1 LSASV
6 FGLDLRCAILAA
18 DLITLSF
25 SFSSKGFRSFGIP
38 LGMVLSF
45 YRKVFDL
52 SMINC
57 TRERIWMG
65 RN

>member
-25 SFSSKGFRSFGIP
+25 SCSSKGSRFLGIP
-38 LGMVLSF
+38 FGMVLGF
-45 YRKVFDL
+45 YRKVVDL